1 MNANIIGII
10 LSNINKLTEVLNSL
24 KCKLLLEIS
33 LKKVSYTEDSLIL
46 YNFKGFYLLNTKN
59 FRETSKYLDIIIN
72 NYEILAIRQNNE
84 LIFAKDDEVFHY
96 DIDNGELIKQY
107 KLPYGFIRG
116 IKLLKDPAFIAFNYE
131 NEINIMTESTLA
143 LKSSIKMKAKDYT
156 MCGCDNQSIAYSL
169 NNKAIKYDFEG
180 GKELFI
186 YASKSK
192 QITQLVYLREDILLA
207 YNSNNYL
214 SLINNKTGKLENA
227 FTINCNMGRITSLNS
242 NNIICTDG
250 SCVRIIN
257 LKSRAYGIEIL
268 NIKNIDGFIKK
279 DAESLIAFNNSLGI
293 AVFNLKKKSLEKK
306 FNKRFPLRSNKY
318 IFYNFCSR
326 FYQPPLSRIRYLVKL
341 NYELLIIY
349 DQDEALLYNYRRN
362 KIVKRFKEV
371 DYYTIHKVS
380 KINSNLFAIQYTSST
395 YDTVIW
401 DYIKLQRVVQKDIS
415 PWVYIEPIDDSTIA
429 LVEEKAIEVCD
440 LHTLNVICRY
450 DIFSDIGIVKLKDN
464 EIFSSYKESYRLIEF
479 NTGKV
484 FSKREREFIHWRQSI
499 RIDDDHILFYTN
511 DSIAIR
517 QLNVRNNKVTKV
529 FKVGYYVWDIFKIG
543 NGTVWFIS
551 EQNKKVY
558 LEIWDLNGCKRKR
571 IFDLKECFY
580 FS

>member
-10 LSNINKLTEVLNSL
+10 LSNINRLTENLNSL
-24 KCKLLLEIS
+24 KCKQLLEIF

-46 YNFKGFYLLNTKN
+46 YNFKGFYLLNTKS
-59 FRETSKYLDIIIN
+59 FRETSKYLDININ
-72 NYEILAIRQNNE
+72 NYETLAIRSNNE
-84 LIFAKDDEVFHY
+84 LMFAKNDEVFHY

-116 IKLLKDPAFIAFNYE
+116 IKLLNDPTFIAFNYE
-131 NEINIMTESTLA
+131 TEINIIAESTLESKA
-143 LKSSIKMKAKDYT
+143 SIKMKTKDYI
-156 MCGCDNQSIAYSL
+156 MCGCDNQSIAYAL
-169 NNKAIKYDFEG
+169 DNKAIKYESVG
-180 GKELFI
+180 NRELFI
-186 YASKSK
+186 YTSKSK

-227 FTINCNMGRITSLNS
+227 FTINCNIGRITQLSS
-242 NNIICTDG
+242 NNIICTNG

-257 LKSRAYGIEIL
+257 LKSKAHGIEIL

-279 DAESLIAFNNSLGI
+279 DAESLIAYNISLGI
-293 AVFNLKKKSLEKK
+293 AVFNLKKKTLEKK
-306 FNKRFPLRSNKY
+306 FNKRFPLGSNKY
-318 IFYNFCSR
+318 IFYKFCSR

-349 DQDEALLYNYRRN
+349 DTDEALLYNYRRN
-362 KIVKRFKEV
+362 KIVKRFKEM
-371 DYYTIHKVS
+371 DYYTINKIS
-380 KINSNLFAIQYTSST
+380 KINSNLFAIQYNSST

-401 DYIKLQRVVQKDIS
+401 DYIKLQRVVQKAKK
-415 PWVYIEPIDDSTIA
+415 PWVFIELIDDNTIA
-429 LVEEKAIEVCD
+429 LIEEKAIEVCE
-440 LHTLNVICRY
+440 LYTLNMICRY
-450 DIFSDIGIVKLKDN
+450 DIFYYNGIVKLKDN
-464 EIFSSYKESYRLIEF
+464 EIFSSFQESYRLIEF

-484 FSKREREFIHWRQSI
+484 FSQRERQFIYWRQSV

-517 QLNVRNNKVTKV
+517 QLNVRNNKVTKI
-529 FKVGYYVWDIFKIG
+529 FKVGYYVWDIFKVG
-543 NGTVWFIS
+543 NGETWFIS
-551 EQNKKVY
+551 EQNKKNY
-558 LEIWDLNGCKRKR
+558 LEIWDLNDCKRKR
-571 IFDLKECFY
+571 IFDLKDSFY